1 MASCKHKGFTLI
13 ELITVLVVLSVV
25 SVGIAGFIRTGT
37 EIYVDVVERDK
48 LLSQGRFAVQRMN
61 LEINNAL
68 PNSLRIAGN
77 SSIQCLEFTP
87 ILFSSFYF
95 DLPVAPEPAADEVK
109 LIATDA
115 AINDYN
121 YESGQSIIVYP
132 TSVDDVYADSD
143 RRFLLGGEP
152 ELDPADSKKLLVPLA
167 SSEQFET
174 ESPSSRAY
182 ITGAPV
188 SFCITDNK
196 LYRKQQYPTSSTQ
209 STSLVGAVL
218 MAENIQN
225 DLSGSTQDLPFRI
238 AESSLTRNAFVIT
251 LLRFELNEELV
262 VFNNEIHIPNVP

>member
-1 MASCKHKGFTLI
+1 MKRIKQSGFTLI

-48 LLSQGRFAVQRMN
+48 LLSQGRFAIQRMN
-61 LEINNAL
+61 LEISNSL
-68 PNSLRIAGN
+68 PNSLRIAGD

-95 DLPVAPEPAADEVK
+95 DIPVAPEPATDEIK

-115 AINDYN
+115 AINDYS
-121 YESGQSIIVYP
+121 YESEQSIIVYP
-132 TSVDDVYADSD
+132 TSVDHVYGASS
-143 RRFLLGGEP
+143 RRYYLGSEP
-152 ELDPADSKKLLVPLA
+152 ELDDEDTKKLVVSLEA
-167 SSEQFET
+167 DQQFET
-174 ESPSSRAY
+174 DSPSSRAY

-188 SFCITDNK
+188 SFCVTDNK
-196 LYRKQQYPTSSTQ
+196 LYRKQQYPTSPFQ
-209 STSLVGAVL
+209 STSLNGAVL

-225 DLSGSTQDLPFRI
+225 NLSGSTQDMPFRI
-238 AESSLTRNAFVIT
+238 AEASLTRNAFVIT